1 MTTPS
6 PTLATYG
13 VTLLCVCAIAS
24 GQILFKL
31 VSGRIVSIE
40 AFLHDQKGL
49 LLLFTA
55 LAIYGMTTFG
65 WIYVLHHM
73 PLNRAYMFM
82 ALSYFLVPLAAHFML
97 HEPFTLPLFIGGCVI
112 ALGVWI
118 TTLGNPA

>member
-1 MTTPS
+1 MTPS
-6 PTLATYG
+6 PTFTTYG
-13 VTLLCVCAIAS
+13 ITLLCVCAIAS

-31 VSGRIVSIE
+31 VSGRIFPLQG
-40 AFLHDQKGL
+40 FLHDYKGMA
-49 LLLFTA
+49 LLFTA
-55 LAIYGMTTFG
+55 LFIYGLTTIA

-82 ALSYFLVPLAAHFML
+82 ALSYFMVPLAAHYLL

-118 TTLGNPA
+118 TTL